1 MEVALVR
8 AKVTSQVISQEK
20 VRARSPAMVVEATK
34 AVPVPAI
41 NSRVDPSFVAQGIIA
56 LAGIISATKS
66 VKPKPSRRSRRSI
79 RVVMKSSSSST
90 STISRLSPKKNSP
103 VGR

>member
-20 VRARSPAMVVEATK
+20 VRARNPAREVRVTK

-41 NSRVDPSFVAQGIIA
+41 NSLMDPSFVAQGLIA
-56 LAGIISATKS
+56 LAGITSATKT
-66 VKPKPSRRSRRSI
+66 VRPMP
-79 RVVMKSSSSST
+79 
-90 STISRLSPKKNSP
+90 
-103 VGR
+103 